1 MELPRLQPL
10 YETYKD
16 QGFNV
21 VVVDGKRQTD
31 LAKKFIEKH
40 GLTYTAL
47 ENGEDDAE
55 VAMNT
60 FLVSGYPT
68 SFLIDREGR
77 VMYSHLGFEAGDIGR
92 DRPSVV
98 QLSLEFLAPNDEFV
112 LLGLSPSS
120 AALLGL
126 DLHSILALEH
136 KGFSRR
142 PSASIVGTGN
152 EC

>member
-16 QGFNV
+16 RGFNV

-31 LAKKFIEKH
+31 LATKFIEEN

-55 VAMNT
+55 VAESV
-60 FLVSGYPT
+60 FGVQGYPT

-77 VMYSHLGFEAGDIGR
+77 IMFSHLGFEAGD
-92 DRPSVV
+92 
-98 QLSLEFLAPNDEFV
+98 EEKLAEDIER
-112 LLGLSPSS
+112 LL
-120 AALLGL
+120 
-126 DLHSILALEH
+126 
-136 KGFSRR
+136 
-142 PSASIVGTGN
+142 
-152 EC
+152 

>member
-10 YETYKD
+10 YDTYKD

-47 ENGEDDAE
+47 ENGEDEAE
-55 VAMNT
+55 IVKSL
-60 FLVSGYPT
+60 FKVQGYPT

-77 VMYSHLGFEAGDIGR
+77 VMYSHLGFEAGDEEKIAKEIE
-92 DRPSVV
+92 
-98 QLSLEFLAPNDEFV
+98 SLL
-112 LLGLSPSS
+112 
-120 AALLGL
+120 
-126 DLHSILALEH
+126 
-136 KGFSRR
+136 
-142 PSASIVGTGN
+142 
-152 EC
+152 